1 MESQLGSIHVFFD
14 IYEWK
19 DDDNLVETY
28 DVIDLAMNYS
38 NCSAQAFQTTR
49 RDFREKRDAP
59 WERRD
64 LTSEKRDEGY

>member
-1 MESQLGSIHVFFD
+1 MMESQLGSTCIHVFFD

-38 NCSAQAFQTTR
+38 NCSNCSAQVHKQRAEIF
-49 RDFREKRDAP
+49 
-59 WERRD
+59 ERNEMR
-64 LTSEKRDEGY
+64 LGRDEI